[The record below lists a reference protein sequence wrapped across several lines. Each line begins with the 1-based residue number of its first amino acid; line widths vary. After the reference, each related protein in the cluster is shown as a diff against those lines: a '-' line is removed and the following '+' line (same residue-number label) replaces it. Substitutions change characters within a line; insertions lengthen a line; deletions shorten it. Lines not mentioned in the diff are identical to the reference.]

1 MGDTVLNK
9 LGKGGGFVV
18 AVVVR
23 KEVGGGVQCNW
34 NLEEVYIYIYIYI
47 YYMYITNPSPNKFN
61 SIININISQ
70 TKLCKF
76 KIFFIIFTSQR
87 FGACPFFKDEYHS

>member
-1 MGDTVLNK
+1 M
-9 LGKGGGFVV
+9 
-18 AVVVR
+18 
-23 KEVGGGVQCNW
+23 
-34 NLEEVYIYIYIYI
+34 YM
-47 YYMYITNPSPNKFN
+47 YMYITNPSPNKFN

-87 FGACPFFKDEYHS
+87 FGACPFFKDEYTRINGLKSLVYELLT